1 MPDPVPALYV
11 YEQTLTGGQV
21 LQRGLI
27 GALRLA
33 PLGAGPVLP
42 HEDVIPGPVAG
53 RRQLMEATG
62 ANLEP
67 IFLLYDGNGPATA
80 TVQITE
86 QVRRGEPLVTI
97 HTEDGIWHR
106 LWGVTDPAEQAA
118 IAAELASDQALIADG
133 HHRYAAYL
141 QLQARKRT
149 AGAWTGPGTRGW
161 RSWWTRPPS
170 RHGSARSTGWFPG
183 CARRRPRGWRNRRSR
198 CARCPG

>member
-1 MPDPVPALYV
+1 MLPVTTARPVTAPPAP
-11 YEQTLTGGQV
+11 GGQV

-67 IFLLYDGNGPATA
+67 IFLLYDGDGPATA

-86 QVRRGEPLVTI
+86 QARRGEPLVTI
-97 HTEDGIWHR
+97 HTEDGIRHR
-106 LWGVTDPAEQAA
+106 LWGV
-118 IAAELASDQALIADG
+118 
-133 HHRYAAYL
+133 
-141 QLQARKRT
+141 
-149 AGAWTGPGTRGW
+149 
-161 RSWWTRPPS
+161 
-170 RHGSARSTGWFPG
+170 
-183 CARRRPRGWRNRRSR
+183 
-198 CARCPG
+198 